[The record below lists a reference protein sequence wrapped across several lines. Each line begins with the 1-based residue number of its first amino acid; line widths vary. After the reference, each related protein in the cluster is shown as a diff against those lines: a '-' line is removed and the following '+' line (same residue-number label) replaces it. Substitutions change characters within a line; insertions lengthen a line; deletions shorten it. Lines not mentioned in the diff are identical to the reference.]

1 MKDIR
6 LKIIGNQIRGLGN
19 EPAGED
25 AMEFITEGRFM
36 KRGDS
41 LYLIYDE
48 SELSGVEGC
57 TTSLKVSGGSVKMRR
72 YGAEIGYDAPIEFE
86 QGKRWDGYYDTPFGP
101 VPMEVLTNE
110 IHNTLE
116 DEGTGS
122 LWIDC
127 SICLRGLSD
136 SRSKL
141 SFEIMQ

>member
-6 LKIIGNQIRGLGN
+6 LKIIGNQIRGLGG
-19 EPAGED
+19 ESAGEN
-25 AMEFITEGRFM
+25 AMEFITEGRFL

-48 SELSGVEGC
+48 SELSGVVGC
-57 TTSLKVSGGSVKMRR
+57 TTSLKVSGDNVKMRR
-72 YGAEIGYDAPIEFE
+72 YGAEIGYDTPIEFE
-86 QGKRWDGYYDTPFGP
+86 QGKRWGGYYDTPFGP
-101 VPMEVLTNE
+101 IQMEVLTNE
-110 IHNTLE
+110 VHNRLE
-116 DEGTGS
+116 EEGAGS

-127 SICLRGLSD
+127 SISLRGFSD